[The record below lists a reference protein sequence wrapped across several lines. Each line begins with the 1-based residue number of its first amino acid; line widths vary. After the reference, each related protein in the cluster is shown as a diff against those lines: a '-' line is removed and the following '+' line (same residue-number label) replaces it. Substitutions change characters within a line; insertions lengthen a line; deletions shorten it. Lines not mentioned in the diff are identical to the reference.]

1 MIYGVVWAAD
11 YGENATHN
19 CEDFMDDAVGV
30 SWWFCDP
37 VDKSFLTPRP
47 DRSACKSPWVA
58 EVVDMVE
65 DNNTSAFKVSQELV
79 SFFSSLYIVTQNMY
93 CLASSSSAS
102 QTVVH
107 IDLICLAMNIFIVK
121 PCC

>member
-1 MIYGVVWAAD
+1 MKPCPSCQQAKEGCSQLIYGVAWAAD

-19 CEDFMDDAVGV
+19 CEDFMHDAVGV

-47 DRSACKSPWVA
+47 DRSACKCPWVA

-65 DNNTSAFKVSQELV
+65 DNSTSAFKVSRELV
-79 SFFSSLYIVTQNMY
+79 P
-93 CLASSSSAS
+93 
-102 QTVVH
+102 
-107 IDLICLAMNIFIVK
+107 DLE
-121 PCC
+121 